1 MDKFTSNEEP
11 LSGML
16 KTWAGEYSPPPSS
29 RIRLM
34 RVARHLSVPDSTL
47 PRQAVNFQ
55 PFVRSDWSQ
64 FGFGWDSSQLFKFG
78 LNWTSFKA

>member
-1 MDKFTSNEEP
+1 
-11 LSGML
+11 
-16 KTWAGEYSPPPSS
+16 
-29 RIRLM
+29 M
-34 RVARHLSVPDSTL
+34 RVARHLSAPDASQLHHT
-47 PRQAVNFQ
+47 VNFQ